1 MATMAVG
8 LDLNEPQQAAWDQFI
23 ATMDQRHQ
31 QQLSSRQHQWAEGLG
46 TAGISQI
53 GARIQ
58 AMDQLKQVEVAY
70 TELAKALTA
79 AQMATI
85 DWMMPM
91 YRY

>member
-1 MATMAVG
+1 MRTCRTRWLA
-8 LDLNEPQQAAWDQFI
+8 LL
-23 ATMDQRHQ
+23 
-31 QQLSSRQHQWAEGLG
+31 LG
-46 TAGISQI
+46 VSI
-53 GARIQ
+53 
-58 AMDQLKQVEVAY
+58 